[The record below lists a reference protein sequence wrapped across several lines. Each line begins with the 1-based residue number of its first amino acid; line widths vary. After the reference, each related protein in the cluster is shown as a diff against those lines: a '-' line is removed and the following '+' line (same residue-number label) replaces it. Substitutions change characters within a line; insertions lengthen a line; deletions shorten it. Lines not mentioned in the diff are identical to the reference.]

1 MCIQQ
6 TSSQAVR
13 AYCSLE
19 APPWSPSRASV
30 LALQQDKMLETWQ
43 CPTSVPCSIQEPRA
57 PEYQLHLDSTVARA
71 LPRTGQQLAAQQPA
85 SQAGAAALQI
95 KVQQA
100 AAATSRVQRAL
111 FQ

>member
-6 TSSQAVR
+6 TSSQAFR
-13 AYCSLE
+13 AYWSLE

-30 LALQQDKMLETWQ
+30 LALQQGKMLETWQ
-43 CPTSVPCSIQEPRA
+43 CPILAPRSIQEPPA
-57 PEYQLHLDSTVARA
+57 PDAQLHLDSAVARA

-85 SQAGAAALQI
+85 SQVGAAALHM